1 MNFINDCVFC
11 QAMSFKGF
19 TEEEINAY
27 HNDAS
32 YLDKLSDTKKET
44 IRWLLKENNYVKE
57 VRRNIDDFQGH

>member
-1 MNFINDCVFC
+1 
-11 QAMSFKGF
+11 MSFKGF